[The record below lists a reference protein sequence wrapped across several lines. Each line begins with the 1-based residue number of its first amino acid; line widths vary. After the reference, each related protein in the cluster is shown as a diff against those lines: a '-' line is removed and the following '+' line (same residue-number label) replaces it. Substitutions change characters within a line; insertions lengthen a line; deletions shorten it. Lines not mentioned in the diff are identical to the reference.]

1 MSSRAP
7 GASPAGMPPF
17 RQDDERRRDEAR
29 LSTLQSQLDEL
40 RQALRELASRQVR
53 VEETIKQY
61 EGGSAQNRLG
71 LEQLRQETQ
80 QSAQARAL
88 DENRTRQQ
96 IGDLEQR
103 IDDATRP
110 IRSLTAHV
118 NELLEASRKKVD
130 DSGQHLRRYDELRGM
145 IEHVQALGDRNAV
158 MTHQLRDS
166 IDNVRS
172 ESEQIRRDMLR
183 NEDAIKIVDQEAR
196 RRVAEVVQA
205 GADVSSRI
213 DELRSDV
220 AHTFDLIE
228 EVRRS
233 ITHVDPT
240 LEELRQIDIALRQD
254 IVRFQQQA
262 IERHETLVE
271 RQEDTRQAVDAQFD
285 ELRTAIE
292 QRYERLGERIEAV
305 AEQYREL
312 GYRLSTFVLQLDELK
327 QVDGTLRRD
336 LWALHEQRVRLR
348 LEQIQQ
354 ELELVTGSRRIA
366 EAAPASDQKA
376 GTIRS
381 LDT

>member
-7 GASPAGMPPF
+7 GATPAGMPPF

-145 IEHVQALGDRNAV
+145 IEHVQALGDRNSV

-166 IDNVRS
+166 IDTVRS
-172 ESEQIRRDMLR
+172 ETEQIRRDLLR

-196 RRVAEVVQA
+196 RRIAEVVQA
-205 GADVSSRI
+205 GADVTSRI

-262 IERHETLVE
+262 VERHETLIE
-271 RQEDTRQAVDAQFD
+271 RQEDTRQAVDAQFA
-285 ELRTAIE
+285 EIRTAIE

-327 QVDGTLRRD
+327 QVDGMLRRD

>member
-1 MSSRAP
+1 MSSRVP
-7 GASPAGMPPF
+7 GATTGMPPY
-17 RQDDERRRDEAR
+17 RQEDERRRDEAR
-29 LSTLQSQLDEL
+29 LSTLQNTVDEL

-53 VEETIKQY
+53 IEETVKQY
-61 EGGSAQNRLG
+61 EGGAAQNRLG
-71 LEQLRQETQ
+71 LEQIRQEGQ

-96 IGDLEQR
+96 IADLEQR

-110 IRSLTAHV
+110 IRSLQAHV
-118 NELLEASRKKVD
+118 NELIEASRKKTD
-130 DSGQHLRRYDELRGM
+130 DTGQHQRRYDELRGL
-145 IEHVQALGDRNAV
+145 IEHLQAMGDRSTVIA
-158 MTHQLRDS
+158 HQLRDS

-172 ESEQIRRDMLR
+172 ETEQIRRDMLR

-196 RRVAEVVQA
+196 RRITEVTQAAEGVNA
-205 GADVSSRI
+205 RI

-228 EVRRS
+228 ETRRS

-240 LEELRQIDIALRQD
+240 LEELRQTDVALRQD

-262 IERHETLVE
+262 VERHEILVE
-271 RQEDTRQAVDAQFD
+271 RQEDTRQAVDGQFS

-292 QRYERLGERIEAV
+292 QRYERLGERLEAMN
-305 AEQYREL
+305 EQYREL
-312 GYRLSTFVLQLDELK
+312 GYRLSTFVLQLDELR
-327 QVDGTLRRD
+327 QVDGMLRRD

-354 ELELVTGSRRIA
+354 ELDLVTGSRRVA
-366 EAAPASDQKA
+366 EAAPAPDPKSA
-376 GTIRS
+376 SVRS

>member
-1 MSSRAP
+1 
-7 GASPAGMPPF
+7 MPPY

-29 LSTLQSQLDEL
+29 LSTLQTQLDES

-53 VEETIKQY
+53 IEETVKQY
-61 EGGSAQNRLG
+61 EGGSAQNRLA
-71 LEQLRQETQ
+71 LEQIRQETQ
-80 QSAQARAL
+80 QSSQARAL

-96 IGDLEQR
+96 IADLEQR
-103 IDDATRP
+103 IDDAIRP
-110 IRSLTAHV
+110 IRSLAAHV

-130 DSGQHLRRYDELRGM
+130 DTGQHQRRYDELRGM
-145 IEHVQALGDRNAV
+145 IDHVQALGDRNAV

-172 ESEQIRRDMLR
+172 EGEQVRRDLLR

-196 RRVAEVVQA
+196 RRIAEVVQ
-205 GADVSSRI
+205 GSADVSSRI

-228 EVRRS
+228 ETRRS
-233 ITHVDPT
+233 IAHVDPT

-254 IVRFQQQA
+254 ITRFQQQA
-262 IERHETLVE
+262 IERHEVLVE
-271 RQEDTRQAVDAQFD
+271 RQEDTRQAVDGQFA
-285 ELRTAIE
+285 ELRTAMD

-305 AEQYREL
+305 SEQYREL

-348 LEQIQQ
+348 LEQVQQ
-354 ELELVTGSRRIA
+354 ELDLVTGSRRVA
-366 EAAPASDQKA
+366 EAAPDPKIGS
-376 GTIRS
+376 IRS

>member
-1 MSSRAP
+1 
-7 GASPAGMPPF
+7 MPPY
-17 RQDDERRRDEAR
+17 RQEDERRRDEAK
-29 LSTLQSQLDEL
+29 LTTLQNTLDEL

-53 VEETIKQY
+53 IEETVKQY
-61 EGGSAQNRLG
+61 EGGAAQNRLG
-71 LEQLRQETQ
+71 LEQIRQETQ

-96 IGDLEQR
+96 IADLEQR

-118 NELLEASRKKVD
+118 NELLEASRKKTD
-130 DSGQHLRRYDELRGM
+130 DTGQHQRRYDELRGM
-145 IEHVQALGDRNAV
+145 IEHLQALSDRGAV
-158 MTHQLRDS
+158 ITHQLRDS

-172 ESEQIRRDMLR
+172 EGEQVRRDMLR

-196 RRVAEVVQA
+196 RRIAEVTQNNESVTA
-205 GADVSSRI
+205 RI

-228 EVRRS
+228 ETRRS
-233 ITHVDPT
+233 VVHVDPT
-240 LEELRQIDIALRQD
+240 LEEMRQTDVTLRQD
-254 IVRFQQQA
+254 LARFQQQA

-271 RQEDTRQAVDAQFD
+271 RQDDTRQSVDSQFA
-285 ELRTAIE
+285 ELRTAME
-292 QRYERLGERIEAV
+292 QRYERIGERIEAIN
-305 AEQYREL
+305 EQYREL
-312 GYRLSTFVLQLDELK
+312 GYRLSTFVLQMDELR

-354 ELELVTGSRRIA
+354 ELELVTGSRRVA
-366 EAAPASDQKA
+366 ETAPAPDAKA
-376 GTIRS
+376 NSVRS